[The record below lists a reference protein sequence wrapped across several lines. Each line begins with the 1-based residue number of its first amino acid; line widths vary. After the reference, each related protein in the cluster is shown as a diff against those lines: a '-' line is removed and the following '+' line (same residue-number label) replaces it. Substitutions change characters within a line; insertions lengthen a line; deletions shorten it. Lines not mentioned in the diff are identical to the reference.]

1 VLSEEEHD
9 VAIIIEKARKKAVKS
24 KRRAFADKMA
34 KQGKSEQVKN
44 NVKFRK

>member
-24 KRRAFADKMA
+24 KRRAFFKMA
-34 KQGKSEQVKN
+34 KASEHGKVKSN
-44 NVKFRK
+44 GKFRK